1 MGKLGLKTED
11 GTRELFEGVGW
22 TGMTL
27 SRMAT
32 RAWLLP
38 THRAGMAIQPLL
50 MADKPESLDV
60 SLAWVGFDETP
71 ITFANQFLIQFP
83 SRIRAS

>member
-1 MGKLGLKTED
+1 
-11 GTRELFEGVGW
+11 
-22 TGMTL
+22 MTL

-38 THRAGMAIQPLL
+38 THRAGMAI
-50 MADKPESLDV
+50 KPESLDV
-60 SLAWVGFDETP
+60 PLAWVGFDETP
-71 ITFANQFLIQFP
+71 IIFANQFLIQFP